1 MRYVYIITAA
11 NHAIKVGVA
20 SNTTMR
26 LAALQT
32 GCPFKLKLFARFKIA
47 TKDLAYQIE
56 SETHRRLGRRALE
69 GEWFRIAPAEAV
81 AVITSVIAGAPKNR
95 DAEVE
100 LQAAR
105 HFKRKAFNRILVCPY
120 CQHTKQSTLDDN
132 AVRNSRFRCTA
143 CNALFPG
150 RRFLIR
156 RVA

>member
-1 MRYVYIITAA
+1 MRYIYIMEAET
-11 NHAIKVGVA
+11 HAIKIGVA
-20 SNTTMR
+20 GNPSAR
-26 LAALQT
+26 LKVLQT
-32 GCPFKLKLFARFKIA
+32 GCPFKLKLFARFKVATASIA
-47 TKDLAYQIE
+47 YAY
-56 SETHRRLGRRALE
+56 ETEIHKRLGRCSLE
-69 GEWFRIAPAEAV
+69 GEWFKISTAEAI
-81 AVITSVIAGAPKNR
+81 AVITSVIAGAPKNK
-95 DAEVE
+95 DAEIE

-105 HFKRKAFNRILVCPY
+105 EFRRKACNRILVCPY